1 MTDHQFEIYDKIYI
15 YSGISDYGQKMT
27 YIELLDTL
35 NNLQQE
41 AIDCQCLV
49 EKVLQKYVDLIMRK
63 GVYMTPPRA
72 GKFLDMQIRQ
82 SNLSLLKY
90 IADELGVELK

>member
-1 MTDHQFEIYDKIYI
+1 MTDHQFEIYDKNYI

-27 YIELLDTL
+27 YVELLDTL

-41 AIDCQCLV
+41 ANDCQCQV

-63 GVYMTPPRA
+63 GVYVTPPRA
-72 GKFLDMQIRQ
+72 GKWLDTQIRQ
-82 SNLSLLKY
+82 SNILLLKH
-90 IADELGVELK
+90 IADELGIDLK

>member
-15 YSGISDYGQKMT
+15 YSGTSDYGQEMT
-27 YIELLDTL
+27 YIEPTDTL

-41 AIDCQCLV
+41 AIDCQRQV

-63 GVYMTPPRA
+63 NVYMIPPRA
-72 GKFLDMQIRQ
+72 GKFFDMQIRQ
-82 SNLSLLKY
+82 SNLSLLKH

>member
-15 YSGISDYGQKMT
+15 YSEISDYGQKMT
-27 YIELLDTL
+27 YVEPTDTL

-41 AIDCQCLV
+41 AIDYQCQV

-72 GKFLDMQIRQ
+72 GKSLDMQIRQ
-82 SNLSLLKY
+82 SNLSLLKHT
-90 IADELGVELK
+90 ADELGVELK

>member
-27 YIELLDTL
+27 HIELLDIL

-41 AIDCQCLV
+41 AIDCQCQV
-49 EKVLQKYVDLIMRK
+49 EKVLQKYVDLIVGK
-63 GVYMTPPRA
+63 NVYMTPPIA
-72 GKFLDMQIRQ
+72 GKFFDMQIRQ
-82 SNLSLLKY
+82 SHLSLLKH